1 MVPGGG
7 TLYAIT
13 QKRTKVQRFVFIT
26 YYMMDRQSEANR
38 IARLCDTFCDTE
50 LAMHMKHLVKRG
62 NVFWFRMRRP
72 KRYEHVFSSTY
83 ITESLRTDSRM
94 EAEALSPQVKQRW
107 LIELKARASGKAF
120 NSSAD
125 AFKAMVELANSEG
138 LRPTTANELANGS
151 LEALLGRLLQ
161 LQTRDPAAQS
171 ALFAATL
178 GGFELPQTLIT
189 EAAENMAQYLPT
201 HVQNKNARQ
210 KRTWANK
217 YKRAAAAFV
226 AAVQDKPIANVTRD
240 DAYLVRRYWV
250 NRVYTEEIATT
261 YAQKHIGYLRSLVD
275 AFYTNFEIDE
285 YINPFKDL
293 NPIEKPNWEKLS
305 EEYQKPEF
313 TPKWIKETI
322 LTGEK
327 LAGLNQQ
334 ARDILIICAETGCR
348 QTEIYD
354 LPKSSIK
361 LSENVPHLDIKLE
374 TSGDH
379 KREIKT
385 RASTRKVPLV
395 GAALDAMRRNPFG
408 FPAYRGKGSFSNT
421 VAKYFKENHLLPTMD
436 HQLSG
441 LRHSY
446 ETRMR
451 RARIDNEERGFM
463 MGHSIKKI
471 RGREVYGNR
480 TKLEIQALLA
490 ELVVFPTATW
500 HPRPP
505 DQIHALI
512 DRILEDE
519 GHRIS
524 SSSL

>member
-1 MVPGGG
+1 M
-7 TLYAIT
+7 
-13 QKRTKVQRFVFIT
+13 R
-26 YYMMDRQSEANR
+26 
-38 IARLCDTFCDTE
+38 
-50 LAMHMKHLVKRG
+50 HLIKRG

-83 ITESLRTDSRM
+83 VTESLRTDSRM
-94 EAEALSPQVKQRW
+94 EAEALAPQVKQRW
-107 LIELKARASGKAF
+107 LTELEARASGKAF

-125 AFKAMVELANSEG
+125 AFKAMVELAKSEG
-138 LRPTTANELANGS
+138 LRPTTANELASGS
-151 LEALLGRLLQ
+151 LDALLTRLLP
-161 LQTRDPAAQS
+161 LQKRDPAGQS

-178 GGFELPQTLIT
+178 GGFEIPPISIT
-189 EAAENMAQYLPT
+189 ETAENMAQYLPT

-210 KRTWANK
+210 RRTWANK
-217 YKRAAAAFV
+217 YKRAAATFV
-226 AAVQDKPIANVTRD
+226 AAVKDKPIASVTRD

-250 NRVYTEEIATT
+250 NRVHTEEISTT
-261 YAQKHIGYLRSLVD
+261 YAHKHIGYLRAMVD
-275 AFYTNFEIDE
+275 AFYSNFHIDE
-285 YINPFKDL
+285 YFNPFKEL
-293 NPIEKPNWEKLS
+293 NPIDKPNWEKLS

-313 TPKWIKETI
+313 TPKWINETI
-322 LTGEK
+322 LTGGK
-327 LAGLNQQ
+327 LENLNQQ

-361 LSENVPHLDIKLE
+361 LSEDVPHLDIKLE
-374 TSGDH
+374 TAGDH

-385 RASTRKVPLV
+385 RSSTRKVPLV

-421 VAKYFKENHLLPTMD
+421 VSKYFKENHLLPTKD

-490 ELVVFPTATW
+490 ELVVFPTETW
-500 HPRPP
+500 SPRPP

-512 DRILEDE
+512 DKILEDE
-519 GHRIS
+519 GHRTGLS
-524 SSSL
+524 SV